1 MYIMLSFAIIDLSRN
16 TKTHTNKEKEKNTM
30 KNTKTTNTKNTKAAT
45 NKNTKSTATKTTKE
59 VKKITVN
66 DMLTVM
72 KALDSKADERK
83 TTTSDLAIQC
93 LSTVNAERIEL
104 WKRSESHYDIYVG
117 NATNI
122 AKNLNNDF
130 TTFTKMDNSIR
141 ILSYVDDKKMSK
153 REVLIKIIKKEKAF
167 DVVKKV
173 VTELKKY
180 NKETKQ
186 TTKEVKES
194 EMIAQ

>member
-1 MYIMLSFAIIDLSRN
+1 
-16 TKTHTNKEKEKNTM
+16 M

-45 NKNTKSTATKTTKE
+45 NKNTKSTTTKTTKE
-59 VKKITVN
+59 IKKVTVN

-83 TTTSDLAIQC
+83 TTTSDLAVQC

-104 WKRSESHYDIYVG
+104 WKRSESHYDIYIG
-117 NATNI
+117 NSTNI

-130 TTFTKMDNSIR
+130 SALTKIDNSIR
-141 ILSYVDDKKMSK
+141 ILSYIDDKKMSK
-153 REVLIKIIKKEKAF
+153 RETLIKIIKKENSF

-173 VTELKKY
+173 VAELKKY
-180 NKETKQ
+180 NKEIKQ
-186 TTKEVKES
+186 TTKEIKES
-194 EMIAQ
+194 ENIAQ

>member
-1 MYIMLSFAIIDLSRN
+1 MYFMLSFAIIDLSRN

-30 KNTKTTNTKNTKAAT
+30 KKTTNTKNTKTTT
-45 NKNTKSTATKTTKE
+45 NKNTATKTATKNTAKE
-59 VKKITVN
+59 IKKVNIN

-72 KALDSKADERK
+72 KAIDSKADERK
-83 TTTSDLAIQC
+83 TTTSDLAVQC

-130 TTFTKMDNSIR
+130 SALTKIDNSIR
-141 ILSYVDDKKMSK
+141 VLSYIDDKKMSK
-153 REVLIKIIKKEKAF
+153 REVLIKIIKKEKSF

-180 NKETKQ
+180 NKEAKQ

>member
-1 MYIMLSFAIIDLSRN
+1 
-16 TKTHTNKEKEKNTM
+16 M
-30 KNTKTTNTKNTKAAT
+30 KNTKTTNTKNTKNTKAAT

-59 VKKITVN
+59 IKKVTVN

-72 KALDSKADERK
+72 KAIDSKADERK

-104 WKRSESHYDIYVG
+104 WKRSESHYDLYIG
-117 NATNI
+117 NVTNI
-122 AKNLNNDF
+122 ARNLNNDF
-130 TTFTKMDNSIR
+130 TALTKIDNSIR
-141 ILSYVDDKKMSK
+141 VLSYIDDKKMSK
-153 REVLIKIIKKEKAF
+153 RETLIKIIKKEKCF

-180 NKETKQ
+180 NKEVKQ

-194 EMIAQ
+194 ESLAQ